1 MTVEVGSTYKN
12 TSKNLVLLVVS
23 VSSLSARCVVVWS
36 NEDVAT
42 AYRAGDMDNWNLKL
56 IEEHWT
62 RL

>member
-1 MTVEVGSTYKN
+1 MTVEVGATYKN

-36 NEDVAT
+36 NEDVTT
-42 AYRAGDMDNWNLKL
+42 AYRAGDMDSWDLKL
-56 IEEHWT
+56 IEEHWS